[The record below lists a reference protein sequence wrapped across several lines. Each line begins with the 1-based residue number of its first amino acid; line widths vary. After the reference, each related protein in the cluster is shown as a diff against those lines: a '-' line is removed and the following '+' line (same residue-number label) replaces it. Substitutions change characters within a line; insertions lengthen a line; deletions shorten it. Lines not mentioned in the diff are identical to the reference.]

1 MMRLGRYAVLGG
13 AACAYAGLIAVAEA
27 QFGSTVPCSVLD
39 NRPCTPSVCSPLDG
53 EPCEPQ
59 YPFPLGETLQVTVNS
74 TQKTQGQA
82 VDHDHP
88 VDTIRGLFTAL
99 RACWRPPDADEA
111 HPGMQMSVR
120 FAFKR
125 NGEIIGQPRM
135 TYATPGVDGETRKI
149 YRRAIDQALGRCTP
163 VPFSKGMGGAIA
175 GRPIA
180 IRFVDNRTQQGQERH
195 P

>member
-1 MMRLGRYAVLGG
+1 MPAWSQSPGRSLGAPSPS
-13 AACAYAGLIAVAEA
+13 A
-27 QFGSTVPCSVLD
+27 GSTTGRGPPWGAS
-39 NRPCTPSVCSPLDG
+39 RWEG

-125 NGEIIGQPRM
+125 N
-135 TYATPGVDGETRKI
+135 
-149 YRRAIDQALGRCTP
+149 
-163 VPFSKGMGGAIA
+163 
-175 GRPIA
+175 
-180 IRFVDNRTQQGQERH
+180 
-195 P
+195 